1 MASQRVLVVL
11 GTLVLLS
18 LASLTTLAQQPA
30 RPFTAPEGIDYRS
43 QTIMSEGAR
52 LSAELFSLKSLE
64 GKKLPTIIMSHGWGG
79 TAAQLRPDAVEFA
92 RAGYLVVTFDYRGWG
107 KSESRV
113 ILANPAPPDHKGTRF
128 TAEVIEIR
136 EVVDPLDQAN
146 DLLNV
151 IHWVQGEPQ
160 CDPARV
166 GLWGSS
172 YSGAHVVY
180 AAARDA
186 RIKAIVS
193 QVPPQDSRWV
203 IATPEAQQQTYRE
216 ATERTRGVIGYPE
229 PGLRVLGNLKGA
241 PIREKM
247 INYAPVDDIE
257 KAAGCAVLFILAE
270 NEELF
275 ENKDHG
281 LKAYERIKGPKK
293 LVIIPKIT
301 HYGVYLQ
308 AREQAHKLAVEWYD
322 THLKGGADAAS
333 P

>member
-1 MASQRVLVVL
+1 MASRRTFVVTGVFFLMGLVAL
-11 GTLVLLS
+11 T
-18 LASLTTLAQQPA
+18 ASAQQPM
-30 RPFTAPEGIDYRS
+30 RTFTAPDDISFRS
-43 QTIMSEGAR
+43 QTIVSEGAR
-52 LSAELFSLKSLE
+52 LAAELFSLKSLD

-79 TAAQLRPDAVEFA
+79 TAAQLRPDAIEFA
-92 RAGYLVVTFDYRGWG
+92 KSGYLVVTFDYRGWG

-113 ILANPAPPDHKGTRF
+113 ILANPAPADRKGTRY
-128 TAEVIEIR
+128 TAEVIEVR

-151 IHWVQGEPQ
+151 IHWVQAEPQ
-160 CDPARV
+160 CDAARI

-186 RIKAIVS
+186 RVKAIVS

-229 PGLRVLGNLKGA
+229 PGARVLGNLRGG

-275 ENKDHG
+275 ENKEHG
-281 LKAYERIKGPKK
+281 LKSFERVKGPKK
-293 LVIIPKIT
+293 LVVIPKIT
-301 HYGVYLQ
+301 HYGIYLQ

-322 THLKGGADAAS
+322 THLKGAADAS
-333 P
+333 TQ